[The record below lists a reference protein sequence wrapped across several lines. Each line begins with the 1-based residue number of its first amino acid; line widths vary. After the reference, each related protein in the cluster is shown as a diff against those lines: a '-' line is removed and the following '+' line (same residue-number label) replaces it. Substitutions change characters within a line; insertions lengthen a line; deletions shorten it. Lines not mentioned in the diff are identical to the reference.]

1 MNVLKI
7 RIDEIISSQAIME
20 TLEKGSE
27 TRGES
32 KVYNY
37 DDKILHERGA
47 LVTIVT
53 QRDSPNRLYSLII
66 KVYRIKSL
74 YFKD

>member
-1 MNVLKI
+1 MNDYEIIIINVLKI

-32 KVYNY
+32 KVY
-37 DDKILHERGA
+37 K
-47 LVTIVT
+47 
-53 QRDSPNRLYSLII
+53 
-66 KVYRIKSL
+66 
-74 YFKD
+74 